1 MVSQKIEYTEKVY
14 LYSSG
19 MPEELIDKSK
29 TILQT
34 HGVDLKDL
42 VIIESPENVPQGAI
56 MITLWPH
63 YLSVAK
69 VKRVREGSIYAPQ
82 LFNIDL
88 WLLAWYH
95 VHDFFLQKRQAQRV
109 SKQMASGW
117 PMRPERGLLI
127 WHKNARLRMRV
138 PSPWGTNLMLMGI
151 KYNTWKRGK
160 AFSRHLSIVNQVE
173 HSVRYQWK
181 RNK

>member
-1 MVSQKIEYTEKVY
+1 MSQNIEYTEKVY

-19 MPEELIDKSK
+19 MPEELIKRSK
-29 TILQT
+29 LKLQE

-42 VIIESPENVPQGAI
+42 IIIGSPENVPEGAI

-88 WLLAWYH
+88 
-95 VHDFFLQKRQAQRV
+95 
-109 SKQMASGW
+109 
-117 PMRPERGLLI
+117 
-127 WHKNARLRMRV
+127 
-138 PSPWGTNLMLMGI
+138 
-151 KYNTWKRGK
+151 
-160 AFSRHLSIVNQVE
+160 
-173 HSVRYQWK
+173 
-181 RNK
+181 

>member
-1 MVSQKIEYTEKVY
+1 
-14 LYSSG
+14 
-19 MPEELIDKSK
+19 MPEELIDRSK
-29 TILQT
+29 TILQN

-88 WLLAWYH
+88 
-95 VHDFFLQKRQAQRV
+95 
-109 SKQMASGW
+109 
-117 PMRPERGLLI
+117 
-127 WHKNARLRMRV
+127 
-138 PSPWGTNLMLMGI
+138 
-151 KYNTWKRGK
+151 
-160 AFSRHLSIVNQVE
+160 
-173 HSVRYQWK
+173 
-181 RNK
+181 